1 MGGVSNVVKAG
12 MPKSFKPKDMLKFG
26 TPKEDIKRQK
36 NIWNATFKPQ
46 PYEGPDTGGRQGP
59 ILGSLSEDELEEI
72 RRRRGGQRRP
82 ASTVLT
88 AGGDGETLGG

>member
-26 TPKEDIKRQK
+26 TPKQDIARQK
-36 NIWNATFKPQ
+36 RIWNATFKPQ
-46 PYEGPDTGGRQGP
+46 PAEEQPTQTRQGP
-59 ILGSLSEDELEEI
+59 ILGNLSPEELEEI
-72 RRRRGGQRRP
+72 RRRRGARRP